1 MIDRDVKR
9 ALGQLTYGANI
20 VAARHGELTRAY
32 TSTWTYQLSF
42 EDPVVGISISPK
54 HDTFPLI
61 EASGEFTVS
70 ILAGD
75 QISQGQY
82 FSYPGHRFEHVI
94 DYFDPDADRPVI
106 DGCVAWLHCRIFDQ
120 VEIRDH
126 LLLIADVTEV
136 GEGRL
141 KDPALTYSSRKGWR
155 IADAPARER
164 GRSVRDELMQ
174 RVEAA
179 KET

>member
-1 MIDRDVKR
+1 MIDRDTKR
-9 ALGQLTYGANI
+9 ALGQLTYGANV
-20 VAARHGELTRAY
+20 VAAHHEGVVRAY

-61 EASGEFTVS
+61 EATGEFTVS

-75 QISQGQY
+75 QIEQGQY
-82 FSYPGHRFEHVI
+82 FSYPGHRFKRAI
-94 DYFDPDADRPVI
+94 DYFDSSNALPVI
-106 DGCVAWLHCRIFDQ
+106 DACVAWLHCRVFEQ

-126 LLLIADVTEV
+126 LLLIADVVEV

-141 KDPALTYSSRKGWR
+141 EEAALTYSSRKGWR
-155 IADAPARER
+155 IADTPARER
-164 GRSVRDELMQ
+164 GRSVRDELLA
-174 RVEAA
+174 RIESA
-179 KET
+179 E